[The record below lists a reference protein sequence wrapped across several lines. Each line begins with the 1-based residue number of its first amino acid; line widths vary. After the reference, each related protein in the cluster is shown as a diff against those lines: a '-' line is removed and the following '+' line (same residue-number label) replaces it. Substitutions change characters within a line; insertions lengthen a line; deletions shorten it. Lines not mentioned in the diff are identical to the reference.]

1 MFSFGGHVA
10 LVTSRARVSE
20 VMRRVSIKNHALD
33 AQKTTMFAA
42 RLGLV
47 MRSSRLAR
55 GVSAMA
61 VTSAAAIA
69 SVSAARSEPE
79 QADLHFKY
87 FDARGVLETSRIL
100 LKLAGQRYTEQR
112 YPLDLSK
119 TPPYGPEFFKAK
131 ESGELVAN
139 LDRAPILV
147 ADGHAIG
154 QSSAIARFL
163 AARVGLYGT
172 SDTERAD
179 IDAFVEHLRDIKD
192 QYQVA
197 KRNPEPEARAAA
209 IGKFFSNALPAH
221 FGKLETFVTYTGTS
235 RAAGVV
241 GGRLSLADVALY
253 VFVEEYFDDK
263 ASVAAALKAAK
274 CERLVASVDAVRS
287 HPNVAA
293 YLKQRPQTTL

>member
-1 MFSFGGHVA
+1 MFS
-10 LVTSRARVSE
+10 
-20 VMRRVSIKNHALD
+20 
-33 AQKTTMFAA
+33 A
-42 RLGLV
+42 RLGFA
-47 MRSSRLAR
+47 MRSSRFVK
-55 GVSAMA
+55 VSAMA

-100 LKLAGQRYTEQR
+100 LKLAGQRYTEER

-119 TPPYGPEFFKAK
+119 TPPYGPDFFKAK
-131 ESGELVAN
+131 ESGELAAN
-139 LDRAPILV
+139 LDRVPILV

-197 KRNPEPEARAAA
+197 KRNPEPEARAVA
-209 IGKFFSNALPAH
+209 IEKFFSNALPAH